1 MQPTHVLTSIAVSA
15 AMVAL
20 VTNPAA
26 AQQWETSCDTHRDN
40 GDRARHCEVKSLT
53 LTPHAGGLRVKGG
66 PNGGI
71 LVKGWD
77 QNEIAVHVVVVAHA
91 RTDERARAM
100 VSQIQIE
107 ADRGN
112 LGADGPSGARGE
124 NWSAS
129 YEIYVPRS
137 HDLDLDTK
145 NGGVQVSGVRGKME
159 LATVNGGVHLTDLG
173 GDVRARAKNGGLH
186 IELSGSRWEGAGL
199 DAEIRN
205 GGITMGLPKGYS
217 ARLETGTTNGGLHI
231 DFPVTVQGRVTKRL
245 SVTLGDGGPPIRA
258 ITTNGGVHIERR

>member
-1 MQPTHVLTSIAVSA
+1 MRPMHALTTIAISA

-20 VTNPAA
+20 VTNPAP
-26 AQQWETSCDTHRDN
+26 AQQWETNCDTHREN

-53 LTPHAGGLRVKGG
+53 LTPHAGGLRVEGG

-77 QNEIAVHVVVVAHA
+77 QNEIAVRVVVVAHA

-100 VSQIQIE
+100 VSQVQIE
-107 ADRGN
+107 ADRGV
-112 LGADGPSGARGE
+112 LGTDGPSGRRGE
-124 NWSAS
+124 HWSAS

-137 HDLDLDTK
+137 HDLNLDTK
-145 NGGVQVSGVRGKME
+145 NGGVRVSGVRGKME
-159 LATVNGGVHLTDLG
+159 LATVNGGVHISDLG

-199 DAEIRN
+199 DAETRN
-205 GGITMGLPKGYS
+205 GGITMGVPTGYS
-217 ARLETGTTNGGLHI
+217 ARLEIGTTNGGLHI

-258 ITTNGGVHIERR
+258 ITTNGGVHLERR

>member
-1 MQPTHVLTSIAVSA
+1 MRPMHALTTIANSA

-20 VTNPAA
+20 STNPAP
-26 AQQWETSCDTHRDN
+26 AQQWDTNCNTPREN

-53 LTPHAGGLRVKGG
+53 LTPHAGGLRVTGG

-77 QNEIAVHVVVVAHA
+77 QDEIAVRVVVVAHA
-91 RTDERARAM
+91 RTDEVARAL
-100 VSQIQIE
+100 VSQVQIE
-107 ADRGN
+107 ADRGV
-112 LGADGPSGARGE
+112 LGADGPSGRQGE
-124 NWSAS
+124 HWSAS

-145 NGGVQVSGVRGKME
+145 NGGVQVSGVLGKME
-159 LATVNGGVHLTDLG
+159 LATVNGGVHLNDLG

-199 DAEIRN
+199 DAETRN
-205 GGITMGLPKGYS
+205 GGITMGVPKGYS

-245 SVTLGDGGPPIRA
+245 SATLGDGGPAIRA